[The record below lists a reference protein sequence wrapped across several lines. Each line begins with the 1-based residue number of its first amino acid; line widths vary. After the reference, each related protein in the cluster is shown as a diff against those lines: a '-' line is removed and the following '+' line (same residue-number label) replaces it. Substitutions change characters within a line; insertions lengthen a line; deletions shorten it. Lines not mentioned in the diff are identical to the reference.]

1 MPLPRR
7 RRGRRA
13 CAGLRRMWPIH
24 ARGITAYFGAAVQE
38 GADLR
43 SALDGIAAA
52 AQSSGQS

>member
-1 MPLPRR
+1 
-7 RRGRRA
+7 
-13 CAGLRRMWPIH
+13 MWPIH